1 MPAVQQ
7 KCAAFRTKKKKKKK
21 KFQIPSAVQ
30 ASAAFKQ
37 AIKIQHTS
45 LLLK

>member
-7 KCAAFRTKKKKKKK
+7 KCAAFRTKKKKKK